1 MDQPDFATLLKT
13 LTPAQLDFVRARLWS
28 QSDRDAAEKA
38 GIHPSTVCRWE
49 NLNDVRMCI
58 TLAKQDGVVIAAEE
72 LRRMIPDA
80 MDALRDELKARRGS
94 SKRLD
99 AIVEVLNRTIGKPT
113 DKQEV
118 SGPGGGAQNVRVIV
132 EWIDGDTD
140 QAAPPA

>member
-1 MDQPDFATLLKT
+1 MNSQELATLLKT
-13 LTPAQLDFVRARLWS
+13 LTPTQLDFVQARLS
-28 QSDRDAAEKA
+28 LQSDSEAAKA
-38 GIHPSTVCRWE
+38 INVHPSTVSKWP
-49 NLNDVRMCI
+49 NLEDVRMCI
-58 TLAKQDGVVIAAEE
+58 TLAKMDGILLGQEK
-72 LRRMIPDA
+72 LRRLIPKA
-80 MDALRDELKARRGS
+80 IDALEDEIEARRGS
-94 SKRLD
+94 RKRLD